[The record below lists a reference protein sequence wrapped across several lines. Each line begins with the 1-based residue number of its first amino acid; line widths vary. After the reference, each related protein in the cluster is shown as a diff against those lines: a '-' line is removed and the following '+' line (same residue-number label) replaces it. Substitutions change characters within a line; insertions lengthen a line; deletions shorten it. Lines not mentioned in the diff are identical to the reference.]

1 MVFKIGLL
9 KDFAIFIS
17 PVFESLL
24 NEVAGFQVYNFIRK
38 TLQNICFSVNIVKY
52 LRAALFLETTATII
66 KLINYGMEISMS
78 RYLIQNKVALDE
90 PLTYSV

>member
-9 KDFAIFIS
+9 KDFAIFTS

-38 TLQNICFSVNIVKY
+38 RLQNICFSVNIVKY

-66 KLINYGMEISMS
+66 KVINYGMEISMS

>member
-38 TLQNICFSVNIVKY
+38 RLQNICFSVNIVKY
-52 LRAALFLETTATII
+52 LRATII